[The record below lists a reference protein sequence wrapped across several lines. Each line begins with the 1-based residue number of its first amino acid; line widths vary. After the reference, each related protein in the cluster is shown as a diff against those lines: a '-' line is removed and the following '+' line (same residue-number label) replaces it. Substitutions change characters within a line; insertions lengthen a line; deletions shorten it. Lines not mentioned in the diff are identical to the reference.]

1 MQENF
6 REPPNRGEMAD
17 VHGAGRAGDS
27 GCGAEISIFLRFDGG
42 CVSRAAFTASG
53 SSAVIAAGSILTG
66 KLEGVSW
73 RRAAALT
80 VAEMLAEMGGSG
92 TQVAEDAR
100 PGSPEQA
107 AIFAVEALQAALE
120 DSLGRGTF
128 PVAPG
133 AEPDTV
139 IVAMSGGVDSSTAC
153 WLKQEQGLQVIGVT
167 MRLWSDPEVDAA
179 DSGLSCCS
187 PRAIRDAR
195 QVCHSLGLPHL
206 TVDCSRPFREKVV
219 EYFVTEYLAG
229 RTPNPCARCNG
240 SFRFPEL
247 MRLAERLGAAGMV
260 TGHYARI
267 ITRDGRRM
275 LARGR
280 DTGKDQ
286 SYMLWGVRQPLLA
299 SMEFPLGEMRKVEV
313 RELAR
318 RAGLD
323 VHDRVDSQEVCF
335 IPDDDYRRFILSQ
348 LEATGTGVPGA
359 GEIVSVSGNR
369 IGKHGGY
376 INFTIGQR
384 RGLGGGAAE
393 PLYVVGIEP
402 ETNRVIVGDRDD
414 LVVRAL
420 TIGGINC
427 FLPPAEID
435 KVGVQLRYNSPSLPG
450 KVVRK
455 QGGEGEYAAEE
466 RWHIELDKPA
476 YGVAP
481 GQSAVLYQGDI
492 LVAGGI
498 IISTGKEESSLP
510 PG

>member
-1 MQENF
+1 MQEHF
-6 REPPNRGEMAD
+6 REPRNRGEMAGA
-17 VHGAGRAGDS
+17 HGIGQAGDT
-27 GCGAEISIFLRFDGG
+27 GCGAEISVFLRFDGG
-42 CVSRAAFTASG
+42 CVSEASFTASG
-53 SSAVIAAGSILTG
+53 SSAVIAAGSVLTG
-66 KLEGVSW
+66 KLEGISW

-80 VAEMLAEMGGSG
+80 AAEILAGLGGRG
-92 TQVAEDAR
+92 TPVAEDANQ
-100 PGSPEQA
+100 GSPEQA
-107 AIFAVEALQAALE
+107 AVFAVEALQAAFE

-139 IVAMSGGVDSSTAC
+139 IAAMSGGVDSSTAC
-153 WLKQEQGLQVIGVT
+153 WLKKEEGLQVIGVT
-167 MRLWSDPEVDAA
+167 MRLWSDPEADAV

-206 TVDCSRPFREKVV
+206 TVDYSCLFREKVV
-219 EYFVTEYLAG
+219 EYFVSEYLAG
-229 RTPNPCARCNG
+229 RTPNPCALCNS

-247 MRLAERLGAAGMV
+247 MRLAEKLGAAGVV

-267 ITRDGRRM
+267 ITKDGRRM

-299 SMEFPLGEMRKVEV
+299 SMDFPLGEMRKVEV

-318 RAGLD
+318 EAGPV
-323 VHDRVDSQEVCF
+323 VHDRVERQEVCF

-348 LEATGTGVPGA
+348 LEATGAGAPGA
-359 GEIVSVSGNR
+359 GEIVSVSGKR
-369 IGKHGGY
+369 MGKHGGY

-393 PLYVVGIEP
+393 PLDVVGIEP

-420 TIGGINC
+420 TIGGINR

-498 IISTGKEESSLP
+498 IISTGKEESPLP